1 MKETVLVTGAQGC
14 IGAWVTKQLLDRG
27 AEVISYDQGDEH
39 PRLPL
44 IAPGLD
50 RSALRS
56 EIGKIEDTAR
66 IKDIV
71 KSEGVTKIVHLAAVL
86 MPFCQKDPIA
96 GGMINVIGTLNVFEA
111 AREAGREV
119 RVAYASSSAVWGP
132 PTEYAAKG
140 RSLNE
145 DDVLK
150 PATHYGVFK
159 QANEG
164 NARAYYRASGI
175 TSFGLRPW
183 TVYGPGRDTGLTA
196 APTIAM
202 QAVARGEK
210 YEMPV
215 SGRMDL
221 QYVEDVAAAF
231 LDCLF
236 SPHEG
241 AFVYNLA
248 GDIVHMADIVREIEA
263 VKPSAAGLVTFAGQE
278 VPVAVDMDDSA
289 IRAAIPELKKTPLAE
304 GIRRTIAAYERQ
316 AAQ

>member
-1 MKETVLVTGAQGC
+1 MQETVLVTGAQGC
-14 IGAWVTKQLLDRG
+14 IGAWVVKQLLERG
-27 AEVISYDQGDEH
+27 AAVISYDQGVEH
-39 PRLPL
+39 TRLPL

-50 RSALRS
+50 TSGLRS
-56 EIGKIEDTAR
+56 EVGKIEDTER
-66 IKDIV
+66 LKDLV
-71 KSEGVTKIVHLAAVL
+71 KSAGVTKIVHLAAVL
-86 MPFCQKDPIA
+86 MPFCQKDPVA

-119 RVAYASSSAVWGP
+119 RIAYASSSAVWGP
-132 PTEYAAKG
+132 PTEYADKG

-145 DDVLK
+145 NDALK

-202 QAVARGEK
+202 QAVARGGS
-210 YEMPV
+210 YTMPLD
-215 SGRMDL
+215 GRMDL

-248 GDIVHMADIVREIEA
+248 GDIVHMRDIIEA
-263 VKPSAAGLVTFAGQE
+263 IESVRPAARGLISFGGPE

-289 IRAAIPELKKTPLAE
+289 IRAAIPHLKKTPLSE
-304 GIRRTIAAYERQ
+304 GIAQTIAAYERMI
-316 AAQ
+316 